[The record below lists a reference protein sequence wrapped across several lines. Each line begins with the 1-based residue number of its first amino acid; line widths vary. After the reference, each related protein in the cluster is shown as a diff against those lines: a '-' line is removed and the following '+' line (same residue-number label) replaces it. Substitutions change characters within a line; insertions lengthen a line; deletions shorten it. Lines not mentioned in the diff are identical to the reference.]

1 MICPECKVE
10 FKGNFYYTS
19 GPGRYRRCPN
29 GHEFKEPVKKYKTP
43 AQRAIDNFRV
53 WADGVISDS
62 KRVITERSYSP
73 DYRAGVADALGKLKE
88 KTKGVTNESR

>member
-43 AQRAIDNFRV
+43 AQRAIDNFKA
-53 WADGVISDS
+53 WAKEVTSSID
-62 KRVITERSYSP
+62 YSI
-73 DYRAGVADALGKLKE
+73 DYRAGVADALAILE
-88 KTKGVTNESR
+88 KTK